1 MAHQCAILN
10 CIARLDMQ
18 YAVITKTKYCAFLV
32 LDQIFPQLKLENIRE
47 YSPNFKT
54 ARIAKKI

>member
-32 LDQIFPQLKLENIRE
+32 LEKPK
-47 YSPNFKT
+47 YSITSYLRYHAILNLWPAT
-54 ARIAKKI
+54 